1 MLLTNKNPI
10 SYEWPVRNNMQNC
23 QMKLS
28 EYDRRWFGKFVYQD
42 RELNKKWQMVTRAKY
57 SGGNLSAMC
66 LDSWVSAVSRPG
78 GVVCQ

>member
-10 SYEWPVRNNMQNC
+10 SYEWLVRNNMQNC

-28 EYDRRWFGKFVYQD
+28 ECDRRWLGKFVYQD
-42 RELNKKWQMVTRAKY
+42 RELAD
-57 SGGNLSAMC
+57 GGESQVQWWNLSAMC
-66 LDSWVSAVSRPG
+66 LDSWVSAISRQG